1 MPSFLVFI
9 AFLLFGFSS
18 FAQAKIILQGKD
30 KDSAT
35 IQVSTGDKYYDS
47 GGQVEVEFPI
57 SQAIIKI
64 AVIHLTNLPT
74 VHLFILYA
82 VREIL

>member
-1 MPSFLVFI
+1 MLHIVRRHMPSFLVFI

-47 GGQVEVEFPI
+47 GGQGGSRIPR
-57 SQAIIKI
+57 SARQ
-64 AVIHLTNLPT
+64 L
-74 VHLFILYA
+74 
-82 VREIL
+82 